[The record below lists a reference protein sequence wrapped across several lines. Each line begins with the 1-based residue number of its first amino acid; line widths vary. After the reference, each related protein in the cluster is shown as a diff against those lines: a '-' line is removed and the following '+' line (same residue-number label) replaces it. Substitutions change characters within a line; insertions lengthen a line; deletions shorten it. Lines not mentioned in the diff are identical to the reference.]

1 MDEDKPLKQAVR
13 GTDGKFLPGHPG
25 NPKGRPAKGEC
36 LTSLLRELLVG
47 DPEAVIKKWQQGKV
61 TGAMRVAIAWYKKL
75 STSDMTALKEAL
87 DRVEGK
93 VTQPISGEGG
103 GPIPLNIIVKNKE
116 DKEALE
122 AAAKRLG

>member
-1 MDEDKPLKQAVR
+1 MSEDKPLKQAVR

-93 VTQPISGEGG
+93 VAQPVTGAGGE
-103 GPIPLNIIVKNKE
+103 PIALNIVVNSQ
-116 DKEALE
+116 
-122 AAAKRLG
+122 AAKGTLDSIAGKV